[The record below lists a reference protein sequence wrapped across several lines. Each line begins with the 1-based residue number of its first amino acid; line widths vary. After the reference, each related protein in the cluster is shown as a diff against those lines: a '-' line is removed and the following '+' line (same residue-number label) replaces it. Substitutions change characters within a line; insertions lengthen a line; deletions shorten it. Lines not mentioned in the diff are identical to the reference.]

1 MSLETGRTQNIH
13 KTISRKDRMMVRT
26 ASLFALLSLLL
37 RGIVP
42 LALSV
47 QAVGAISTAQAAT
60 SSEAFIS
67 SNIQRS
73 LEILNGKE
81 LRPEQRSQQF
91 QDLLLGIVDMRRIAL
106 FTLGQ
111 YRRTASAPDQDKF
124 VAAFQNYAIA
134 SYQTYFARYAGQ
146 TLTVTGSTERAP
158 QDVVVMTTLRDP
170 NDRGGRQPL
179 EVDFR
184 VRSDTGKPMLVDF
197 SVAGIWLALEE
208 RDQFV
213 AFLDH
218 NDGSVPKLIEH
229 LNQLR

>member
-1 MSLETGRTQNIH
+1 MI
-13 KTISRKDRMMVRT
+13 RT
-26 ASLFALLSLLL
+26 AVLFAVSTFLRKALFPLTLSLLT
-37 RGIVP
+37 
-42 LALSV
+42 
-47 QAVGAISTAQAAT
+47 VGAVSAARAAT
-60 SSEAFIS
+60 PSEAFIS
-67 SNIQRS
+67 TNIQRS
-73 LEILNGKE
+73 LEILNGKDI
-81 LRPEQRSQQF
+81 RPDQRSGKF
-91 QDLLLGIVDMRRIAL
+91 QTLLLGIVDMKRIAL

-111 YRRTASAPDQDKF
+111 YGRTASLSDQDKF

-146 TLTVTGSTERAP
+146 TLTVSGSTERAP
-158 QDVVVMTTLRDP
+158 QDVVVMTTLKDP
-170 NDRGGRQPL
+170 NDHSGQLPL

-184 VRSDTGKPMLVDF
+184 VRSDTGKPVLVDF

-218 NDGSVPKLIEH
+218 NDGSIPKLIEH

>member
-1 MSLETGRTQNIH
+1 MNKLEHRSGVARIHLRKIRIMIHRTILPALMA
-13 KTISRKDRMMVRT
+13 ISRRR
-26 ASLFALLSLLL
+26 LL
-37 RGIVP
+37 P
-42 LALSV
+42 LALATL
-47 QAVGAISTAQAAT
+47 AVAAISAAQAAT
-60 SSEAFIS
+60 PSETFIS
-67 SNIQRS
+67 NNIQRS

-81 LRPEQRSQQF
+81 LRPEQRSRQF
-91 QDLLLGIVDMRRIAL
+91 EDLLLGIVDMKRIAL

-111 YRRTASAPDQDKF
+111 YGSTASLADQDRF

-146 TLTVTGSTERAP
+146 TLTVSGSTERAP
-158 QDVVVMTTLRDP
+158 QDVVVITMLKDP
-170 NDRGGRQPL
+170 NDHSGQQPL

-197 SVAGIWLALEE
+197 SVAGMWLALEE

-218 NDGSVPKLIEH
+218 NDGSIPKLIDH
-229 LNQLR
+229 LNQAR

>member
-1 MSLETGRTQNIH
+1 MTRSAT
-13 KTISRKDRMMVRT
+13 
-26 ASLFALLSLLL
+26 
-37 RGIVP
+37 
-42 LALSV
+42 LSV
-47 QAVGAISTAQAAT
+47 LLACSRRGLLPVAFTALAATSTVQAAT
-60 SSEAFIS
+60 PSEAFIS

-81 LRPEQRSQQF
+81 LRQGQRSQQF
-91 QDLLLGIVDMRRIAL
+91 QDLLLGIVDMKRIAM

-111 YRRTASAPDQDKF
+111 YGRSASLSDQDKF

-134 SYQTYFARYAGQ
+134 SYQTYFARYAGH
-146 TLTVTGSTERAP
+146 TLTVSGSTERAP
-158 QDVVVMTTLRDP
+158 QDVVVMTTLKDP
-170 NDRGGRQPL
+170 NDHSGQLPL

-184 VRSDTGKPMLVDF
+184 VRSDSGKPMLVDF

-213 AFLDH
+213 AFLGR
-218 NDGSVPKLIEH
+218 NDGSIPKLIEH

>member
-1 MSLETGRTQNIH
+1 MT
-13 KTISRKDRMMVRT
+13 RT
-26 ASLFALLSLLL
+26 ATLSALWTLS
-37 RGIVP
+37 RHAFS
-42 LALSV
+42 ALILSAV
-47 QAVGAISTAQAAT
+47 TVGAISAARAA
-60 SSEAFIS
+60 SPSEAFIS

-81 LRPEQRSQQF
+81 LRQDQRSQQF
-91 QDLLLGIVDMRRIAL
+91 QDLLLSIVDMKRIAL

-111 YRRTASAPDQDKF
+111 YGRTASLSDQDKF

-134 SYQTYFARYAGQ
+134 SYQTYLARFAGQ
-146 TLTVTGSTERAP
+146 TLAVSGSTERAP
-158 QDVVVMTTLRDP
+158 QDVVVMTTLRDS
-170 NDRGGRQPL
+170 NDHSGQQPL

-218 NDGSVPKLIEH
+218 NDGSIPKLIEH

>member
-1 MSLETGRTQNIH
+1 MDKLEPGSLAIHLRKFRTMIRRPILPALMA
-13 KTISRKDRMMVRT
+13 ISRRR
-26 ASLFALLSLLL
+26 LL
-37 RGIVP
+37 P
-42 LALSV
+42 LALSAL
-47 QAVGAISTAQAAT
+47 AVAAISSAAQAAT
-60 SSEAFIS
+60 PSETFIS
-67 SNIQRS
+67 NNIQRS

-81 LRPEQRSQQF
+81 LRPEQRSRQF
-91 QDLLLGIVDMRRIAL
+91 EDLLLGIVDMKRIAL

-111 YRRTASAPDQDKF
+111 YGSTASLADQDRF

-146 TLTVTGSTERAP
+146 TLTVSGSTERAP
-158 QDVVVMTTLRDP
+158 QDVVVMTMLKDP
-170 NDRGGRQPL
+170 NDHIGQQPL

-197 SVAGIWLALEE
+197 SVAGMWLALEE

-218 NDGSVPKLIEH
+218 NDGSIPKLIDH
-229 LNQLR
+229 LNQAR